1 MKTMMKMTKRPRW
14 RPTIVRLRWSFNES
28 DEMKEYNFFFFYL
41 GGYWR
46 VWRCHQKVWPW
57 YVRRR
62 WHVKI
67 LQIITVHKP
76 KSFIIL
82 DEEGDNGL
90 GLGGLVA
97 FANSK
102 SDPYLGGIDDDDES
116 DVEDFKIKPTDNLLL
131 VGHVEGNAS
140 ILEVYGKII
149 LSILTKFFSK

>member
-1 MKTMMKMTKRPRW
+1 
-14 RPTIVRLRWSFNES
+14 
-28 DEMKEYNFFFFYL
+28 
-41 GGYWR
+41 
-46 VWRCHQKVWPW
+46 
-57 YVRRR
+57 
-62 WHVKI
+62 VKI

-149 LSILTKFFSK
+149 LRIFIKFFSK